1 MNISRIL
8 KEGHQ
13 IKIRSVDNKDVSTC
27 LKVEINY
34 DEYSYKYSYII
45 NDKECE

>member
-13 IKIRSVDNKDVSTC
+13 IKIRSVDNKT
-27 LKVEINY
+27 VEGKNLEGVLAIVMNEMSQIGMY
-34 DEYSYKYSYII
+34 LT
-45 NDKECE
+45 NEC

>member
-13 IKIRSVDNKDVSTC
+13 IKIRSVDNKTVEGKKFRRCISNSNERNVSNRYV
-27 LKVEINY
+27 LNK
-34 DEYSYKYSYII
+34 
-45 NDKECE
+45 